1 MVQRVLFHPGN
12 FGVAPNGA
20 ALKYKASLPLR
31 AFTSIERLHND
42 VKATTLNVGNIVHN
56 EAVAKCFEVKRAKSC
71 MSGIEHVFY
80 KECKG
85 SVERYQALLR
95 DNFDA
100 VIFSF
105 ANMIAP
111 PPPGRAEA
119 QQEHMERL
127 CEIVDKMPIPLYVF
141 GMGMQ
146 EPVEDETTLVPAMVE
161 FLKLLDKKARLVGV
175 RGAETEA
182 FLHRIGCGNA
192 VALGCP
198 SLYVY
203 PENILSIKPGNVG
216 PDARVLTAGYMGLRH
231 LFGFQD
237 ARVDFLRS
245 LAGRY
250 RTSYVFQND
259 IYSYHELK
267 DIKGLYDDATGQC
280 DQRVLNDYV
289 RAHGAVPPA
298 FDGSWH
304 FRDARAWRQF
314 AAEHDFYFG
323 DRFHGGVV
331 ALQAS
336 RPSLFVY
343 NDLRVRELTEHYRI
357 PNCALDEIMNEDLES
372 LVQERLSRE
381 RLEEFKA
388 CYASRLREY
397 YERCRDAGLTPIDNI
412 GVSAL
417 SRQSPTP
424 DWVQDIVATARAHIA
439 DTAQTEDRSAKPKL
453 LAFLHRDAQEPVAA
467 TVTPGERISAAV
479 AIFEKAGGAAA
490 PFELIIRGLIA
501 ADQLDAAAQC
511 LHRFLGAPKEIW
523 MAPDP
528 DFYFRLANLF
538 HGKKRHEEARS
549 AAVVYFREMG
559 NRKPRNVRLFASIL
573 QALGKTEKAQRILFK
588 LRERD
593 GTSPAIELQLA
604 QLALEKGELDAA
616 ERHAEEGLSLAP
628 EPAVR
633 AKLENTKKRV
643 GEQQEAA

>member
-1 MVQRVLFHPGN
+1 MTQRVLFHPGN

-56 EAVAKCFEVKRAKSC
+56 EAVAKSFEVKRGKSC

-85 SVERYQALLR
+85 SAEKYQQLLR

-100 VIFSF
+100 VVFSF

-111 PPPGRAEA
+111 PPPGREEA

-127 CEIVDKMPIPLYVF
+127 CEIVDQMPIPLYVF

-146 EPVEDETTLVPAMVE
+146 EPIEDESRLVPAMVE
-161 FLKLLDKKARLVGV
+161 FLKLLNKKARLVGV

-182 FLHRIGCGNA
+182 FLHRIGCENA

-203 PENILSIKPGNVG
+203 PQNILNIKAANLGV
-216 PDARVLTAGYMGLRH
+216 DARVLSAGYMGLRH

-237 ARVDFLRS
+237 ARVQFLRN
-245 LAGRY
+245 LAAQY

-267 DIKGLYDDATGQC
+267 DIDGLYDDATGQC
-280 DQRVLNDYV
+280 DQITLNDYLA
-289 RAHGAVPPA
+289 AHGAVAPA
-298 FDGSWH
+298 FEGSWH

-343 NDLRVRELTEHYRI
+343 DDLRVRELTEHYGI
-357 PNCALDEIMNEDLES
+357 PNCALNEVTGDNLEE
-372 LVQERLSRE
+372 LVHTRLSAA
-381 RLEEFKA
+381 RLEEFKDT
-388 CYASRLREY
+388 YAARLKEY
-397 YERCRDAGLTPIDNI
+397 YQLCSDVGLTPVSNI
-412 GVSAL
+412 GKVALGQEASA
-417 SRQSPTP
+417 P
-424 DWVQDIVATARAHIA
+424 DWVQDIVAF
-439 DTAQTEDRSAKPKL
+439 AKPHAVPAVEGTTKHQRPKL
-453 LAFLHRDAQEPVAA
+453 LAFLHKPVEPAVETHVDPQARVRAA
-467 TVTPGERISAAV
+467 MNV
-479 AIFEKAGGAAA
+479 FEKAGGAAA
-490 PFELIIRGLIA
+490 PFELVIRALLA
-501 ADQLDAAAQC
+501 ADALDAASAC
-511 LHRFLGAPKEIW
+511 LARFLEAPEEVW

-538 HGKKRHEEARS
+538 YGKKRYEEARS
-549 AAVVYFREMG
+549 AAVIYFREMG
-559 NRKPRNVRLFASIL
+559 NRKPRNVKLFASIL
-573 QALGKTEKAQRILFK
+573 QVLGKLEKAQRILTK
-588 LRERD
+588 LRENH
-593 GTSPAIELQLA
+593 GSSPAIELQLA
-604 QLALEKGELDAA
+604 QIALERGQADEALRRADEGLALT
-616 ERHAEEGLSLAP
+616 P
-628 EPAVR
+628 EPGVR
-633 AKLENTKKRV
+633 SKLENARKKA
-643 GEQQEAA
+643 GEQARAA